1 MINLSR
7 TDSVEIYDNLG
18 QKKWP
23 QVVHGKKGS
32 GQTLLSY
39 YLGRAFG
46 GWWQIIRMIHT
57 QSNSKQSCY
66 IQFNSQATM
75 VEFHWTALSA
85 SIPLLP
91 LVSGFKT
98 FKIQQCKTNAV
109 SRVEPSEIIT
119 FCLSSQLAPIFQ
131 HLARHQWTSRLQ
143 GHWEKITT
151 LPTPRKQLAAVAA
164 DNTLYVI
171 GGFDGRK
178 TSSSIELQ

>member
-1 MINLSR
+1 
-7 TDSVEIYDNLG
+7 
-18 QKKWP
+18 
-23 QVVHGKKGS
+23 
-32 GQTLLSY
+32 
-39 YLGRAFG
+39 
-46 GWWQIIRMIHT
+46 MIHT

-66 IQFNSQATM
+66 DLLWFGEFFVPLTDRAAPSIFNSQATM

-98 FKIQQCKTNAV
+98 FKIQQCKTNAE